1 MNYNKY
7 KHFIYAQLIMTF
19 RSDGSEVTRNFIK
32 FTTNE
37 DRNARI
43 LKLLKKTIGETLFE
57 IKTCHRWS
65 GKSRPAVFQRDK
77 NHILPF

>member
-7 KHFIYAQLIMTF
+7 KHFIYAPLIMTF

-43 LKLLKKTIGETLFE
+43 LKLLKKTIGENT
-57 IKTCHRWS
+57 
-65 GKSRPAVFQRDK
+65 V
-77 NHILPF
+77 